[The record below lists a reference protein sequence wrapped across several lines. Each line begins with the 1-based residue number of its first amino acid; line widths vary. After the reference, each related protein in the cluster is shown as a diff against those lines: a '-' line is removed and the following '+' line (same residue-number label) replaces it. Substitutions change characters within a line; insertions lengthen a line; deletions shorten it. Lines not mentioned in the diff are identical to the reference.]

1 LPAQVDAG
9 RHAGQDVPVDAVGR
23 FAALVESPEPPLD
36 RAALAIAAGAEPE
49 LDEGRWLAELD
60 RLAADVATLPALLR
74 RLFEIEGFAGNAADY
89 QDPRNSLLPHVL
101 TRKLGIPITLAVVAI
116 EVGRRAGVALEG
128 VGMPGHFLV
137 RPVGTRTHLDVFRGG
152 AALDMAGCEA
162 LFRATAGVRR
172 DVPFG
177 PHLLA
182 TASTHSIL
190 ARMLENLRVVYRSR
204 RRPGDLEWV
213 LRMRLALPGTG
224 LTEVLELAEA
234 LGEQGRW
241 LDGARLLEERLPDAS
256 PVGAER
262 LRAAAK
268 ALRAHLN

>member
-1 LPAQVDAG
+1 M
-9 RHAGQDVPVDAVGR
+9 RVDAVGY
-23 FAALVESPEPPLD
+23 FAALVEGPEPPLD
-36 RAALAIAAGAEPE
+36 RTALAIAAGTDPG

-60 RLAADVATLPALLR
+60 RLAAGVRTLPGLVQ
-74 RLFEIEGFAGNAADY
+74 RLFETEGFAGNAADY
-89 QDPRNSLLPHVL
+89 QDPRNSLLPYVL

-137 RPVGTRTHLDVFRGG
+137 RPVGTRKHLDVFRGG
-152 AALDMAGCEA
+152 AELDMAGCEA
-162 LFRATAGVRR
+162 LFRATSGARP

-182 TASTHSIL
+182 TASTRSIL
-190 ARMLENLRVVYRSR
+190 ARMLENLCVVYRTR

-224 LTEVLELAEA
+224 LTEVLELAAA

-241 LDGARLLEERLPDAS
+241 LDGTRLLEERLPDAS

-262 LRAAAK
+262 LRAAARS
-268 ALRAHLN
+268 LRAHLN